1 MELIEIV
8 AGKAELIP
16 LKTQPANVFL
26 DRIDILLLLAQR
38 IGVVESEIA
47 AARKSAG
54 EPKVQADRL
63 GMTDVQVAIGLRRK
77 PNLNPALV
85 EARGDI
91 FDDVFLDEIVRL
103 ALFLHIGIN
112 NICHD
117 WQLLTTP
124 RVDCVET
131 AQLSQQN
138 TPVPPDPFLPS
149 PPDEH

>member
-1 MELIEIV
+1 
-8 AGKAELIP
+8 
-16 LKTQPANVFL
+16 
-26 DRIDILLLLAQR
+26 
-38 IGVVESEIA
+38 
-47 AARKSAG
+47 
-54 EPKVQADRL
+54 
-63 GMTDVQVAIGLRRK
+63 
-77 PNLNPALV
+77 LNPALV

-103 ALFLHIGIN
+103 ALFRHIGIN

-138 TPVPPDPFLPS
+138 TPVPPDPFLP
-149 PPDEH
+149 